1 MEDIKLVDDFEESE
15 YNLTNI
21 GLPNLFLVFEYDIIY
36 FYNDS
41 TNFYF
46 EIDNK
51 FIEAIMN
58 TNIIIRDEEVT
69 IVFNEDQSE
78 IIRNIFKD
86 VIDAKYKGR
95 LTKEVQE

>member
-1 MEDIKLVDDFEESE
+1 VEDIKLVDDFEESE

-21 GLPNLFLVFEYDIIY
+21 GLSNLFLVFEYDLIY

-41 TNFYF
+41 SNFYF

-51 FIEAIMN
+51 FIENIMN
-58 TNIIIRDEEVT
+58 TNIIIRDDEVT
-69 IVFNEDQSE
+69 IAFNEEQSD

-86 VIDAKYKGR
+86 VIDAKYRGR
-95 LTKEVQE
+95 LTKEI

>member
-21 GLPNLFLVFEYDIIY
+21 GLSNLFLVFEYDLIY

-41 TNFYF
+41 SNFYF

-51 FIEAIMN
+51 FIENIMN
-58 TNIIIRDEEVT
+58 TNIIIRDDEVT
-69 IVFNEDQSE
+69 IAFNEEQSD

-86 VIDAKYKGR
+86 VIDAKYRGR
-95 LTKEVQE
+95 LTKEI

>member
-21 GLPNLFLVFEYDIIY
+21 GLFNLFLVFEYDIVY

-41 TNFYF
+41 SNFYF

-51 FIEAIMN
+51 FIESIMD
-58 TNIIIRDEEVT
+58 TNIIIRDDEIT
-69 IVFNEDQSE
+69 IAFNEEQSE
-78 IIRNIFKD
+78 IIRNIFKEE
-86 VIDAKYKGR
+86 IDAKYKRR
-95 LTKEVQE
+95 LDGEV